1 MTDQFRP
8 EDPLRVHGLRASAN
22 PTLETDPS
30 VGVQTDAMPRCGCD
44 CLATGAKYRFRAL
57 ALLAGLLSLT
67 VVQISALVVTQDA
80 SKSALAT
87 LPVLVVLG
95 VRLPDLVLRLLGA
108 PVTVSGLARPPLED
122 LLTQRA
128 PVLHSLCTSR
138 QAKRTFSQERT
149 T

>member
-1 MTDQFRP
+1 MACAPRP
-8 EDPLRVHGLRASAN
+8 TRLSRPILRRSPDSRRAPLW
-22 PTLETDPS
+22 
-30 VGVQTDAMPRCGCD
+30 D

-108 PVTVSGLARPPLED
+108 PVTVSALARPALED

-128 PVLHSLCTSR
+128 PVLHSLYTSR
-138 QAKRTFSQERT
+138 QTTRTFSQERT